1 MSTCGEG
8 STEARRKC
16 VKEATK
22 ERDECVA
29 ERDEG
34 YNNCA
39 QSREDRYKR
48 CCDWA
53 PCSWFCRAFWWVV
66 NVVCVAWEWVSNVV
80 CVVLVTI
87 KEVVCVAWFVLP
99 ALLCQLVDV
108 LTSLVGLL
116 ASLAEA
122 LLNWALSAVAFVWG
136 IITSIPGLGP
146 LLTWLAGFGNAGWNF
161 VISLP
166 DFVLTLLGIM
176 PEKKLR
182 LGIISLRDG
191 EGRPIV
197 PDETVLLRAVQCA
210 INIFSEQVNTRVIPI
225 RYAQYHSAFEDR
237 EVATSDYIFEG
248 RPVSSRLLDLCCEAC
263 MNGKALG
270 TVGADL
276 NQEMVSTSFWGG
288 GRRLIGYGA
297 PIIAFTTRS
306 FEGGAVGCSL
316 GVRTDWVTVEFQDSE
331 TALTAAQLT
340 STVML
345 GRVSTLAHEIGHA
358 CTLFWHGS
366 SSNRLMTPL
375 KSTPAGTR
383 TCRLTRWEKAV
394 FRSSRHVT
402 YL

>member
-8 STEARRKC
+8 STEARRLC
-16 VKEATK
+16 AKEATK
-22 ERDECVA
+22 EREECV
-29 ERDEG
+29 ETRDEG
-34 YNNCA
+34 YNNCV

-66 NVVCVAWEWVSNVV
+66 NVVCILWEWVSNVV
-80 CVVLVTI
+80 CVAWATI
-87 KEVVCVAWFVLP
+87 KEVVCVAWYVLP
-99 ALLCQLVDV
+99 ALLCQAVDV
-108 LTSLVGLL
+108 LTSIIGLFV
-116 ASLAEA
+116 SLAGA
-122 LLNWALSAVAFVWG
+122 LLNWAWSAVAFVWG

-146 LLTWLAGFGNAGWNF
+146 LLTWLAGVGSALWNALIG
-161 VISLP
+161 VP

-191 EGRPIV
+191 EGRPIA
-197 PDETVLLRAVQCA
+197 PDETLLRAVQCA
-210 INIFSEQVNTRVIPI
+210 INIFSEQANTRIIPI

-237 EVATSDYIFEG
+237 EVATDDYIIQG

-263 MNGKALG
+263 MFGKGLG

-276 NQEMVSTSFWGG
+276 NQEMIFYSFWGG

-297 PIIAFTTRS
+297 PIVAFTTRR
-306 FEGGAVGCSL
+306 FEDGAVGCSL
-316 GVRTDWVTVEFQDSE
+316 GPLTDWVTVEFQDSE
-331 TALTAAQLT
+331 GELAPALLT
-340 STVML
+340 STVRL
-345 GRVSTLAHEIGHA
+345 GRVSTLAHEIAHA
-358 CTLFWHGS
+358 CNLIWHGS

-383 TCRLTRWEKAV
+383 ICRLTRWEKAV
-394 FRSSRHVT
+394 FRASRHVT